1 MSASLIEL
9 GRDLWRGR
17 GAEPSRDEPAEVP
30 AFSPVQRRLFFSV
43 RPLAGGQV
51 APRMQYA
58 FVGEGGEVLVNSV
71 TGARDPAAVEPWDLE
86 ARLKALCAGA
96 ELVAHHRV
104 LQAGLLPRACV
115 EGALRVDCAARA
127 FERFARRRGLR
138 PEPGELLRLDQCLSL
153 IGLPPVE
160 GEDAVMQALS
170 IRLLWRWME
179 AAR

>member
-1 MSASLIEL
+1 VAVSLIEM

-17 GAEPSRDEPAEVP
+17 TSEPGRDGPVEAR
-30 AFSPVQRRLFFSV
+30 AFASVRPRLFFSV
-43 RPLAGGQV
+43 RPLSGGSV

-58 FVGEGGEVLVNSV
+58 FVDADGEVLVNSV

-86 ARLKALCAGA
+86 ARLEALCAGA
-96 ELVAHHRV
+96 DLVAHHRV

-115 EGALRVDCAARA
+115 DRAARVECVARA
-127 FERFARRRGLR
+127 FERFSRRRGLH
-138 PEPGELLRLDQCLSL
+138 PEPGELLRLDQCLAF

-170 IRLLWRWME
+170 VRLLWRWMDT
-179 AAR
+179 AR